1 MVVRS
6 EILSDSERTLAF
18 TDGLRL
24 DTIIDVR
31 SAREFTSGSV
41 PDSHNLPLFDDDE
54 RALVGTI
61 YKQGGKAEAI
71 DTGFDIVEAKLQ
83 EFLKLFEPYRGST
96 IGVFCARGGMRSR
109 SVVNLLNKHGFEA
122 YQLIGGYKQYRH
134 QVQEKLQSFE
144 PELIVLHGLTGV
156 GKTRILY
163 QLDHMIDLEG
173 IARHQS
179 SLFGGLNRHPR
190 GQKDFD
196 AHLYKEVCSMEKIPY
211 FIEGESRKMGDIYLP
226 SGLAGAMQ
234 KGHLVHV
241 YAPLEKRV
249 ERIVEDYPVNDDK
262 TREAVRAILVKLTP
276 HLGKK
281 IAGKLCRL
289 LDEGNLSEL
298 VRILLVDYYD
308 QRYKNNLDR
317 YRYVFEVDS
326 TSIADA
332 AVTLQG
338 FRENLMRK

>member
-6 EILSDSERTLAF
+6 EILSDSEKTLPF
-18 TDGLRL
+18 VEGLKL

-31 SAREFTSGSV
+31 SAKEFNSGSV

-83 EFLKLFEPYRGST
+83 EFLELFEPYQGST

-109 SVVNLLNKHGFEA
+109 SVVNLLNRYGFQA
-122 YQLIGGYKQYRH
+122 YQLIGGYKEYRH
-134 QVQEKLQSFE
+134 QVQEKLESFE

-163 QLDHMIDLEG
+163 HLDHTIDLEG

-179 SLFGGLNRHPR
+179 SLFGGLNRNPR

-196 AHLYKEVCSMEKIPY
+196 GHLYREMCSMDGMPY

-234 KGHLVHV
+234 KGHLVYV

-281 IAGKLCRL
+281 TAVKLCTL
-289 LDEGNLSEL
+289 LDDGNLGEL
-298 VRILLVDYYD
+298 VQILLVDYYD

-317 YRYVFEVDS
+317 YHYEFEVDS
-326 TSIADA
+326 ASITEA
-332 AVTLQG
+332 AAALQV
-338 FRENLMRK
+338 FRDRLINK